1 MAPSIDSVDVDD
13 RLQRN
18 NALDVLLIY
27 SLS

>member
-1 MAPSIDSVDVDD
+1 MARSIDSVDVDD